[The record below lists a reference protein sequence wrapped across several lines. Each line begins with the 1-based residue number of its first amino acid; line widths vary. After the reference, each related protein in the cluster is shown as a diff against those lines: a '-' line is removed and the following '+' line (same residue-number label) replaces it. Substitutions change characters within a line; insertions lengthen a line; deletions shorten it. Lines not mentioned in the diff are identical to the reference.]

1 MDIMEEPISFYKA
14 QRKHHQSTSKA
25 IFKKMGWFSVL
36 RLLVFGVTIIGIY
49 LTFSNWKLAFIIIAA
64 GIFRGDWMIGC
75 IGAFILIV
83 GDAGMLILS
92 LLEMKI

>member
-1 MDIMEEPISFYKA
+1 MINSAIARLDSYQYVVIYVMLLISLVPVLA
-14 QRKHHQSTSKA
+14 VSRTNSTTERIAYAS
-25 IFKKMGWFSVL
+25 S
-36 RLLVFGVTIIGIY
+36 FG
-49 LTFSNWKLAFIIIAA
+49 NKLAFIIISF

-92 LLEMKI
+92 LLEMRI

>member
-1 MDIMEEPISFYKA
+1 MIDSAISPLDAYPYIVIYVMLLISLVPVLA
-14 QRKHHQSTSKA
+14 VSRTNSTTERIAYAS
-25 IFKKMGWFSVL
+25 S
-36 RLLVFGVTIIGIY
+36 FG
-49 LTFSNWKLAFIIIAA
+49 NKLAFMIIAF

-92 LLEMKI
+92 LLEMRI

>member
-1 MDIMEEPISFYKA
+1 MIQNSLVRLDPLEIVIIYIMLLISLIPIFAISRTNSITDRIAYASSF
-14 QRKHHQSTSKA
+14 
-25 IFKKMGWFSVL
+25 G
-36 RLLVFGVTIIGIY
+36 
-49 LTFSNWKLAFIIIAA
+49 NKLAFMIIAF

-92 LLEMKI
+92 LLEMRI

>member
-1 MDIMEEPISFYKA
+1 MNSTALVRLESFQYVIIYVMLLISLIPVLAVSRTNSITERIAYA
-14 QRKHHQSTSKA
+14 
-25 IFKKMGWFSVL
+25 FS
-36 RLLVFGVTIIGIY
+36 FG
-49 LTFSNWKLAFIIIAA
+49 NKLAFIVIAF

-92 LLEMKI
+92 LLEMRI

>member
-1 MDIMEEPISFYKA
+1 MIDSAISRLYSY
-14 QRKHHQSTSKA
+14 QYIVIYVMLLISLVP
-25 IFKKMGWFSVL
+25 VL
-36 RLLVFGVTIIGIY
+36 AVSRTNSITERIAYASSFG
-49 LTFSNWKLAFIIIAA
+49 NKLAFMIIVF

-92 LLEMKI
+92 LLEMRI

>member
-1 MDIMEEPISFYKA
+1 MIDSAIARLDSYQYVVIYVMLLISLVPVLA
-14 QRKHHQSTSKA
+14 VSRTNSTTERIAYAS
-25 IFKKMGWFSVL
+25 S
-36 RLLVFGVTIIGIY
+36 FG
-49 LTFSNWKLAFIIIAA
+49 NKLAFMIIVF

-92 LLEMKI
+92 LLEMRI

>member
-1 MDIMEEPISFYKA
+1 MINSAIARLDYYQYVVIYVMLLISLVPVLA
-14 QRKHHQSTSKA
+14 VSRTNSTTERIAYAS
-25 IFKKMGWFSVL
+25 S
-36 RLLVFGVTIIGIY
+36 FG
-49 LTFSNWKLAFIIIAA
+49 NKLAFMIIAF

-92 LLEMKI
+92 LLEMRI

>member
-1 MDIMEEPISFYKA
+1 MNSTALVRLENFQYIIIYVMLFISLIPVL
-14 QRKHHQSTSKA
+14 A
-25 IFKKMGWFSVL
+25 IS
-36 RLLVFGVTIIGIY
+36 RTNSITERIAYASSFG
-49 LTFSNWKLAFIIIAA
+49 NKLAFMVIAF

-92 LLEMKI
+92 LLEMRI

>member
-1 MDIMEEPISFYKA
+1 MIDSAISRLDSYQYIVIYVMLLISLVPVLA
-14 QRKHHQSTSKA
+14 VSRTNSTTERIAYDS
-25 IFKKMGWFSVL
+25 S
-36 RLLVFGVTIIGIY
+36 FG
-49 LTFSNWKLAFIIIAA
+49 NKLAFMIIAF

-92 LLEMKI
+92 LLEMRI

>member
-1 MDIMEEPISFYKA
+1 MTDTPLVRLDSFQYVIIYVMLL
-14 QRKHHQSTSKA
+14 TSL
-25 IFKKMGWFSVL
+25 IP
-36 RLLVFGVTIIGIY
+36 VFAVSRTNDTPERIAYASSFG
-49 LTFSNWKLAFIIIAA
+49 NKLAFMIITF
-64 GIFRGDWMIGC
+64 GILRGDWMIAC

>member
-1 MDIMEEPISFYKA
+1 MINSAIVRLDSYQYIVIYVMLLISLVP
-14 QRKHHQSTSKA
+14 
-25 IFKKMGWFSVL
+25 VL
-36 RLLVFGVTIIGIY
+36 AVSRTNSITERIAYASSFG
-49 LTFSNWKLAFIIIAA
+49 NKLAFIIISF

-92 LLEMKI
+92 LLEMRI

>member
-1 MDIMEEPISFYKA
+1 MTTIQAVPLSVVEYAVIYGMLLISMVPVI
-14 QRKHHQSTSKA
+14 A
-25 IFKKMGWFSVL
+25 IS
-36 RLLVFGVTIIGIY
+36 RTTDTPERIAYASSFG
-49 LTFSNWKLAFIIIAA
+49 SKLAFIIITA

>member
-1 MDIMEEPISFYKA
+1 MINSAIARLDSYQYIVIYVMLLISLVPVLA
-14 QRKHHQSTSKA
+14 VSRTNSTTERIAYAS
-25 IFKKMGWFSVL
+25 S
-36 RLLVFGVTIIGIY
+36 FG
-49 LTFSNWKLAFIIIAA
+49 NKLAFIIISF

-92 LLEMKI
+92 LLEMRI

>member
-1 MDIMEEPISFYKA
+1 MINSAIARLDSYQYIVIYVMLLISLVPVLA
-14 QRKHHQSTSKA
+14 VSRTNSTTERIAYAS
-25 IFKKMGWFSVL
+25 S
-36 RLLVFGVTIIGIY
+36 FG
-49 LTFSNWKLAFIIIAA
+49 NKLAFMIIVF

-92 LLEMKI
+92 LLEMRI

>member
-1 MDIMEEPISFYKA
+1 MIDSAISRLYSYQYIVIYVMLLISLVPVLA
-14 QRKHHQSTSKA
+14 VSRTNSTTERIAYAS
-25 IFKKMGWFSVL
+25 S
-36 RLLVFGVTIIGIY
+36 FG
-49 LTFSNWKLAFIIIAA
+49 NKLAFMIIAF

-92 LLEMKI
+92 LLEMRI

>member
-1 MDIMEEPISFYKA
+1 MTNIESAPLEIIEYSIIYMMLMIRMIPVVAISRTTNTPERIAYA
-14 QRKHHQSTSKA
+14 SS
-25 IFKKMGWFSVL
+25 
-36 RLLVFGVTIIGIY
+36 FG
-49 LTFSNWKLAFIIIAA
+49 SKLAFIIIAA

>member
-1 MDIMEEPISFYKA
+1 MINSALARLESYQYIVIYIMLLISLVPVFA
-14 QRKHHQSTSKA
+14 VSRTNSTTERIAYAS
-25 IFKKMGWFSVL
+25 S
-36 RLLVFGVTIIGIY
+36 FG
-49 LTFSNWKLAFIIIAA
+49 NKLAFMIIVF

-92 LLEMKI
+92 LLEMRI